1 MNNEFNSGRGNN
13 LNVIESENLRY
24 KKKNKI
30 KQKHTQTNISNENS
44 QK

>member
-24 KKKNKI
+24 KKNKI